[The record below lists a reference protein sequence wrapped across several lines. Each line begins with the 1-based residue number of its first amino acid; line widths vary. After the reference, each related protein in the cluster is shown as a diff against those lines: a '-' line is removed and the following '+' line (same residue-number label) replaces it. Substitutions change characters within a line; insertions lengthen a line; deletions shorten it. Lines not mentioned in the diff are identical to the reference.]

1 MQNTDASLAPIP
13 ESKIKKSKAD
23 TPREVTDKNRIDTI
37 ARSSEPGRHGEESV
51 YIPPSQLHPERSTAQ
66 AAFDNQ
72 LTASTGGSYGLD
84 HFMDKGSVAASAAGR
99 LPKEAASIK
108 RTSQKL
114 DESIRR
120 QPYRYALGA
129 LGVGFLLGRFF
140 PRASRI

>member
-13 ESKIKKSKAD
+13 ELKNKGPQTE
-23 TPREVTDKNRIDTI
+23 TPRQVTDKNRVDTI

-51 YIPPSQLHPERSTAQ
+51 YVPPSQLHPERSTAQ
-66 AAFDNQ
+66 TAFDNS

-84 HFMDKGSVAASAAGR
+84 HFMDKGSIAETAAERPLDAAAVKNVSGR
-99 LPKEAASIK
+99 
-108 RTSQKL
+108 L

-140 PRASRI
+140 PLGSRV

>member
-13 ESKIKKSKAD
+13 ESKIKKPEAD
-23 TPREVTDKNRIDTI
+23 TPRQVTDKNRIDTI

-51 YIPPSQLHPERSTAQ
+51 YVPPSHLHPERSTAQ
-66 AAFDNQ
+66 TAFDNH

-84 HFMDKGSVAASAAGR
+84 HFMDKGSVAESAAGR
-99 LPKEAASIK
+99 LPKKAAPTK
-108 RTSQKL
+108 RMSQTI

-140 PRASRI
+140 R

>member
-13 ESKIKKSKAD
+13 EPKNKEARAE
-23 TPREVTDKNRIDTI
+23 TPRQVTDKNRVDAI

-51 YIPPSQLHPERSTAQ
+51 YVPPSQLHPERSTAQ
-66 AAFDNQ
+66 SAFDNS
-72 LTASTGGSYGLD
+72 LTASRGGSYGLD
-84 HFMDKGSVAASAAGR
+84 HFMDKGSFTESAADSSLKAASPLSR
-99 LPKEAASIK
+99 
-108 RTSQKL
+108 QL

-140 PRASRI
+140 PMGSRA

>member
-13 ESKIKKSKAD
+13 ELKNKEPQAE
-23 TPREVTDKNRIDTI
+23 TPRQVTDKNRVDTI

-51 YIPPSQLHPERSTAQ
+51 YVPPSQLHPERSTAQ
-66 AAFDNQ
+66 NTFDNS

-84 HFMDKGSVAASAAGR
+84 HFMDKGSVADTAAEHPPISAAMKKVSGR
-99 LPKEAASIK
+99 M
-108 RTSQKL
+108 

-120 QPYRYALGA
+120 QPYRYVLGA

-140 PRASRI
+140 PLGSRV